1 MLFIK
6 KVNTMMFTAL
16 RNLIAILY
24 AENSI
29 KFYIVMLIYCTAL
42 ERLKNFISL
51 AIWKPR

>member
-24 AENSI
+24 AEIYQILYCYANILCSI
-29 KFYIVMLIYCTAL
+29 REVKEFYLTCNL
-42 ERLKNFISL
+42 
-51 AIWKPR
+51 KPR